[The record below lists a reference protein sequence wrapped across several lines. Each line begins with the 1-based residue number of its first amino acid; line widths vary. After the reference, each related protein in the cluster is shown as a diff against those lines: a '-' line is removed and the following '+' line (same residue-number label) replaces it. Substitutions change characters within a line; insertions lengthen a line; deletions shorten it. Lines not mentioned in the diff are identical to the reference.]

1 MNKKRLERI
10 KTLEKSL
17 KEAYECRMYR
27 VAGIVVKTHKY
38 FEKRT
43 RINLF

>member
-27 VAGIVVKTHKY
+27 VAGIVVKH
-38 FEKRT
+38 
-43 RINLF
+43 INILKKELE